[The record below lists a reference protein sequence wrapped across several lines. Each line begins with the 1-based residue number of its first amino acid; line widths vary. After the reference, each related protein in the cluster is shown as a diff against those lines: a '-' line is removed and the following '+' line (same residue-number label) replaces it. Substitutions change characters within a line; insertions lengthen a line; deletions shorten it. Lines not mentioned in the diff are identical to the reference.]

1 MRALILAAG
10 RGERLRPLT
19 DTVPKP
25 LFDINGKTLI
35 EYHLENLAQAGF
47 REIVI
52 NLDHLG
58 NLIRDKLGDGSVW
71 DLNIHYSLEPP
82 GALDTGGGIHQ
93 ALSNLG
99 GAPFAVINGD
109 VYTDYPLARLRAIKC
124 NHAHLVMIPNPLHNQ
139 SGDFALQAGR
149 IDPDGQPRFTF
160 SGISVYHP
168 HFFEACRA
176 GRYSVVP
183 MLISAARQHKV
194 TGEIFRGN
202 WHDVGTKER
211 LDTLRGS
218 GHNTA
223 I

>member
-25 LFDINGKTLI
+25 LFNINGKPLI

-58 NLIRDKLGDGSVW
+58 DQIRDQLGDGSAW
-71 DLNIHYSLEPP
+71 SLNIHYSREPP

-93 ALSNLG
+93 ALSKLG
-99 GAPFAVINGD
+99 EVPFAVINGD
-109 VYTDYPLARLRAIKC
+109 VFTDFPLARLRAIKC
-124 NHAHLVMIPNPLHNQ
+124 DHAHLVMIPNPEHNKT
-139 SGDFALQAGR
+139 GDFALQAGR

-168 HFFEACRA
+168 RFFDSCPT
-176 GRYSVVP
+176 GRFSVVP
-183 MLISAARQHKV
+183 MLISAAREHKV
-194 TGEIFRGN
+194 SGEIFHGN

-211 LDTLRGS
+211 LDTLRGFGS
-218 GHNTA
+218 
-223 I
+223 

>member
-19 DTVPKP
+19 DTLPKP
-25 LFDINGKTLI
+25 LFDIHGKTLI

-58 NLIRDKLGDGSVW
+58 DLIRDTLGDGSSW
-71 DLNIHYSLEPP
+71 GLNIHYSQEPT

-93 ALSNLG
+93 ALANLG
-99 GAPFAVINGD
+99 EAPFAVINGD
-109 VYTDYPLARLRAIKC
+109 LFTDYPLARLRAIKC
-124 NHAHLVMIPNPLHNQ
+124 DHAHLVMIPNPDHNRK
-139 SGDFALQAGR
+139 GDFALQAGR

-168 HFFEACRA
+168 RFFKTCQA
-176 GRYSVVP
+176 GRFSVVP
-183 MLISAARQHKV
+183 MLISAARENKI
-194 TGEIFRGN
+194 TGEVFRGN

-211 LDTLRGS
+211 LDTLCGFGS
-218 GHNTA
+218 
-223 I
+223 